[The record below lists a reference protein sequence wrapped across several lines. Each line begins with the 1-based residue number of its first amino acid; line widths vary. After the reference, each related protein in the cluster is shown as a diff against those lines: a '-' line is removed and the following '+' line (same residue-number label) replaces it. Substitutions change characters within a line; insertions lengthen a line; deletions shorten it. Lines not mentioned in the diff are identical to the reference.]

1 MVDIGSHQPSVS
13 EPAFALT
20 IDPVWDNGQLFY
32 RVCKFDVTW
41 DQETG
46 VEERAIADIFHCDS
60 LEIAFKLMNSSYNKT
75 AREYSWNN

>member
-1 MVDIGSHQPSVS
+1 MVDTGLNQLSVP

-41 DQETG
+41 DQDTG
-46 VEERAIADIFHCDS
+46 VEERAIADIFHCAS
-60 LEIAFKLMNSSYNKT
+60 LEIAIKLINSAYQ
-75 AREYSWNN
+75 